1 MINQTYSVRQEGSQ
15 EYAKLITY
23 IQDDSAE
30 IGIHERPMIVVCPGG
45 AYCMTSDR
53 EAEVIVFRMLAM
65 GCNAALLR
73 YSCAPSVFPTALTEL
88 ASSVKL
94 IREHAKEWHIDPD
107 KIIVMGFS
115 AGGHLAASF
124 GMFWNRKFLA
134 DRLGIGHEEQK
145 LLQPNGMILCYPVI
159 TSGEY
164 AHKDSFKWLLGLMDQ
179 KEMPEKLE
187 GFEEAYPVDE
197 MMERLSLEKQV
208 SKDTPKAFIWHTF
221 EDGAVPVENSL
232 LLVSALRREGIS
244 TEFHMYPHGG
254 HGLSLANNQSATV
267 AGNEQVVE
275 ACQSWILLVRA
286 WIENF

>member
-1 MINQTYSVRQEGSQ
+1 MINKTFQIQQEGSQ
-15 EYAKLITY
+15 DYAKLTVY
-23 IQDDSAE
+23 IQDDTPE
-30 IGIHERPMIVVCPGG
+30 IGIHKRPMILVCPGG
-45 AYCMTSDR
+45 GYCMTSDR
-53 EAEVIVFRMLAM
+53 EAEVIVLQMLAM

-73 YSCAPSVFPTALTEL
+73 YSCAPSVFPTALLEL
-88 ASSVKL
+88 ASGMKL
-94 IREHAKEWHIDPD
+94 IREHTEEWYIDPE

-115 AGGHLAASF
+115 AGAHLAGSL

-134 DRLGIGHEEQK
+134 DRLGLNDKEHS

-164 AHKDSFKWLLGLMDQ
+164 AHKDSFRFLLGLNQ
-179 KEMPEKLE
+179 EPIPEKIE
-187 GFEEAYPVDE
+187 GFEEAYSVDE
-197 MMERLSLEKQV
+197 MMEKLSLEKQV
-208 SKDTPKAFIWHTF
+208 SGDTPKAFIWHTF

-232 LLVSALRREGIS
+232 LLVSALRKAGIS

-275 ACQSWILLVRA
+275 ECQSWIGLLRK
-286 WIENF
+286 WIEKF